1 MPESRIQQLNL
12 SDSQLVDRVVY
23 INRVCKVTKGGKRF
37 KFSAV
42 VVVGDQ
48 NGIVGAAL
56 GKAKEVPEAIRKAVE
71 KAKRDACRIPIVNNT
86 IPHPIVGEFG
96 STKVVMRPAAEGTG
110 VIAGGA
116 VRAVLEA
123 AGVKNILAKCVGS
136 RNPYNSVL
144 ATMNG
149 LQRLM
154 EPEVYHGRLREG
166 DEVEA
171 EQAEVDAAAE
181 AGLEAMAAEGGEVE
195 LSQGAETPSEEP
207 PASDDT
213 TGIPETSDG

>member
-1 MPESRIQQLNL
+1 MPESRLDASDLQLI
-12 SDSQLVDRVVY
+12 DRVVY

-48 NGIVGAAL
+48 NGTVGVAL
-56 GKAKEVPEAIRKAVE
+56 GKAREVPEAIRKAVE
-71 KAKRDACRIPIVNNT
+71 KAKRNACRIPIVNNT

-116 VRAVLEA
+116 VRAVLEV
-123 AGVKNILAKCVGS
+123 AGIKNILAKCVGS
-136 RNPYNSVL
+136 RNPYNSAL
-144 ATMNG
+144 ATLNG

-154 EPEVYHGRLREG
+154 EPAEYHRRLKE
-166 DEVEA
+166 EEAEPETEEA
-171 EQAEVDAAAE
+171 EQEEQAAAPGRSE
-181 AGLEAMAAEGGEVE
+181 ASPADD
-195 LSQGAETPSEEP
+195 GAESEPSDSEMTAEEGEADASEE
-207 PASDDT
+207 
-213 TGIPETSDG
+213 